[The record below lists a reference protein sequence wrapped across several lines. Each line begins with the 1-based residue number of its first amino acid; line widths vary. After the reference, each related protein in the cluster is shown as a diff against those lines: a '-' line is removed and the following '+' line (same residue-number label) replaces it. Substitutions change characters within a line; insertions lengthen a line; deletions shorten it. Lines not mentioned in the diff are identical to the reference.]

1 MNVNQPYL
9 NENEHLDSAATEV
22 PEKPIFSHSVKL
34 EQTAKG
40 VRVTVHVSANNFQD
54 ARMQSTE
61 LFLKVQEDLR
71 IQGVP
76 LAPIEP
82 KNGVK
87 VQ

>member
-1 MNVNQPYL
+1 MTSPI
-9 NENEHLDSAATEV
+9 TEILE
-22 PEKPIFSHSVKL
+22 PDKPTFSHSCKI

-40 VRVTVHVSANNFQD
+40 ARVTVHVSANNFQD

-76 LAPIEP
+76 LAPVEP
-82 KNGVK
+82 KSNGVK
-87 VQ
+87 A